1 MYLVLLAL
9 LPRDRNC
16 LWLKLWTTDKKY
28 LTVSCPQNY
37 PQEELAQARPSK
49 RHIVWMVDPGLMWLA
64 INESII
70 LYIYINKNYMMYLVM
85 NDILFFF
92 FFIIIRWIPR
102 QTCRMCL
109 CLLSLLSAVVCFLRS
124 VSDKLTNVK
133 DMHHF
138 HAIIILYC
146 FFF

>member
-1 MYLVLLAL
+1 
-9 LPRDRNC
+9 
-16 LWLKLWTTDKKY
+16 
-28 LTVSCPQNY
+28 
-37 PQEELAQARPSK
+37 
-49 RHIVWMVDPGLMWLA
+49 
-64 INESII
+64 
-70 LYIYINKNYMMYLVM
+70 MMYLVM
-85 NDILFFF
+85 NGILIFF

-138 HAIIILYC
+138 HTIIILYFYFFLGFLWIHLSYDIVMVFLSRC
-146 FFF
+146 FSSGFTGLFLIKNF